1 MRIPSASRIGPLVA
15 RVILVLAAAA
25 AQGAEIHVM
34 TSGGFTAALNELGP
48 RYERETGDKLVIAYG
63 ASMGATPT
71 AIPARLGRG
80 EPADV
85 VILARVA
92 LDGLVRDGKVAKGT
106 ETDLVR
112 SLIGL
117 AVKEGTPVPDI
128 STVDGLKRALLA
140 AKSIAYSDSASGVY
154 IQNEML
160 DNLGIAAQ
168 VKPKATM
175 IPGTPVGLNVA
186 RGEMEIGFQ
195 QISELLPVK
204 GIRIVG
210 PIPAPAQRVTLFSAG
225 IAVLAKEQAA
235 ARRLIEYLASPKAW
249 DEIRRSGLEP
259 VSDHRTEQ
267 RPQ

>member
-1 MRIPSASRIGPLVA
+1 VRTPAAA
-15 RVILVLAAAA
+15 RLGLLAAYVILALAAATG
-25 AQGAEIHVM
+25 QGAEIHVM
-34 TSGGFTAALNELGP
+34 TSGAFTAALNELAP
-48 RYERETGDKLVIAYG
+48 RYERETGDRLNIAYG

-85 VILARVA
+85 VILARVG
-92 LDGLVRDGKVAKGT
+92 LDGLVRDGKVTKGT

-117 AVKEGTPVPDI
+117 AIKDGAPVPDI
-128 STVDGLKRALLA
+128 STVEGLKRVLLA
-140 AKSIAYSDSASGVY
+140 AKSIAISDSASGVY

-160 DNLGIAAQ
+160 DNMGIAVQ
-168 VKPKATM
+168 VKPKTTV

-210 PIPAPAQRVTLFSAG
+210 PIPAPAQRVTFFSAG
-225 IAVLAKEQAA
+225 IAMHTKEGAA

-259 VSDHRTEQ
+259 ASDRRGQQQ
-267 RPQ
+267 RQ